1 MFPISS
7 RFLALFLATFL
18 LFARTAPAATAFSPN
33 EEFSWQQ
40 CAGQSILV
48 MLNQHPYAE
57 MIIRKLDAF
66 EALTGIKVAY
76 VMIPEGDY
84 FPRLDESFNAAAGKP
99 DVFMTGAYQVWEYA
113 PKGLLAELD
122 PFITNPTKTRSNYA
136 YRDFFSGIAGSFRWS
151 GIAGEKTGE
160 GNLWAVPLGFEAN
173 GLTYN
178 REVLANYRIMP
189 PRSLEEMIG
198 IGRQLRGFGGEGTYG
213 VTVRGEN
220 DWGTLHSG
228 YMTAFVNYGAQDVV
242 VENGRLVSKVN
253 SPEAV
258 RMTELWLE
266 MLQEA
271 GPEDWRNYNWYRA
284 SDDLGSRKAAILFDA
299 DILGFFQNAPGASDQ
314 AGKLAS
320 APPPMPPDSDPADV
334 LSNLWVW
341 GVALNAASES
351 KDAAWLF
358 IAYFTSKEFQLYSV
372 LEGKSINPPRRSV
385 FESPAF
391 QRKIASMEGFAQ
403 TFSRVVEGTSI
414 YFTPTPHFFEIAHKW
429 VGTLHD
435 IADGKYESTQ
445 EGMDALKEWMDERLA
460 DVVVE

>member
-1 MFPISS
+1 MAFVTL
-7 RFLALFLATFL
+7 RL
-18 LFARTAPAATAFSPN
+18 LPLLMLPLLIFSGTARSGTGFSPQ

-84 FPRLDESFNAAAGKP
+84 FPRLDESFNAEAGKP
-99 DVFMTGAYQVWEYA
+99 DVFMTGAYQIWGYA
-113 PKGLLAELD
+113 PKGLLVELD
-122 PFITNPTKTRSNYA
+122 PFITNPTKTRSNYS

-151 GIAGEKTGE
+151 GKAGQKTGE
-160 GNLWAVPLGFEAN
+160 GKLWAVPLGFEAN

-178 REVLANYRIMP
+178 REVLANYRLMP

-198 IGRQLRGFGGEGTYG
+198 IGRQLRNFGGEGTYG
-213 VTVRGEN
+213 VAVRGEN

-228 YMTAFVNYGAQDVV
+228 YMTAFANYGAKDVV

-253 SPEAV
+253 SHEAV
-258 RMTELWLE
+258 IMTVLRLE
-266 MLQEA
+266 ILKEA
-271 GPEDWRNYNWYRA
+271 GPADWRNYNWYRA
-284 SDDLGSRKAAILFDA
+284 SDDLGSKKAAILFDA
-299 DILGFFQNAPGASDQ
+299 DILGFFQNVPGASDQ

-320 APPPMPPDSDPADV
+320 APPPIPPGADPADV

-341 GVALNAASES
+341 GIAMNAASDN

-358 IAYFTSKEFQLYSV
+358 ISYFTSKEFQLYSV

-385 FESPAF
+385 FETGAF

-403 TFSRVVEGTSI
+403 TFTRVVDGTAI
-414 YFTPTPHFFEIAHKW
+414 YFTPTPYFFEIARKW
-429 VGTLHD
+429 VSTLHD
-435 IADGKYESTQ
+435 IADGKYQSTQ
-445 EGMDALKEWMDERLA
+445 EGMDALKEWMDERLK
-460 DVVVE
+460 DVKVE